1 MIRWTY
7 VTPGP
12 AAAQAQKRNV
22 STKYLYYN
30 LPTSE
35 IAVELFAVEIRTAQ
49 WQPMVLWYA
58 SALEM
63 KVAVRSEDDGYAL
76 LVGEGWRVSLL
87 QLEEDEPRDRAAISL
102 AIEVEDL
109 EMTVERLGLY
119 LTSPAEPVAH
129 SEEGFLQWTVADPDG
144 NRIKLFQFVTR

>member
-1 MIRWTY
+1 M
-7 VTPGP
+7 
-12 AAAQAQKRNV
+12 
-22 STKYLYYN
+22 
-30 LPTSE
+30 
-35 IAVELFAVEIRTAQ
+35 ELFAVEIRTAQ

-102 AIEVEDL
+102 AIEVEEG

>member
-22 STKYLYYN
+22 STKYRSYH

-35 IAVELFAVEIRTAQ
+35 IAVELFAIEIRTAQ

-63 KVAVRSEDDGYAL
+63 KVAVRSEEDGYAL
-76 LVGEGWRVSLL
+76 LVGEGWRISLL
-87 QLEEDEPRDRAAISL
+87 QLEEDEPRDRSAISL

-109 EMTVERLGLY
+109 ETTVDRVRPY
-119 LTSPAEPVAH
+119 LTSPADPVAH
-129 SEEGFLQWTVADPDG
+129 SEEGFLQWSVADPDG
-144 NRIKLFQFVTR
+144 NRVKLFQFITR